1 MRRRLSI
8 RARIIL
14 GSTGVVVVVVIAAC
28 LAVYMQI
35 SSIAVSREKAVL
47 HGIAEVYR
55 GIIVQDPTEPLDK
68 PGVDQHVAVIAPDG
82 IVKMNTLP
90 GALHDRIAELTEPG
104 PTLREIHD
112 GDTYYVYVD
121 PVQTPSGTWTILV
134 TRDSDIAAGI
144 VSRVVGLL
152 WMLLIGGA
160 VLFAAGAWFVST
172 AALRP
177 VENLR
182 RSAERLAQRQSEK
195 EYLPVGGT
203 GDEIDSLARTLNQ
216 LIESTRAAGAREQ
229 QMVADASHEL
239 RNPLAVL
246 RAQLELVDGTD
257 PDADRVLLAEAR
269 TTLNRL
275 IRLAQTMLELSR
287 VEAGTADA
295 ETPLHV
301 LADEVTE
308 RIDHV
313 RWRLADPASD
323 LQGTVDLEVRIDRA
337 HSQDTARID
346 PADIARVIDNLVDN
360 ALRASAGAPVT
371 VEVVLRRIDGFL
383 ELIVSDDG
391 PGFDPHITD
400 RAFERF
406 TRGSGSDYAGGG
418 LGLAIVAR
426 IAALA
431 GGSATISSDRATGS
445 EVGIS
450 VPVSPPAAEDRRS
463 PNTHQ
468 R

>member
-8 RARIIL
+8 RARIVL
-14 GSTGVVVVVVIAAC
+14 GSTAVVVVVVIAAC
-28 LAVYMQI
+28 LAVYAQI

-55 GIIVQDPTEPLDK
+55 GIILEDPTEPLDK

-82 IVKMNTLP
+82 TVKMNTLP
-90 GALHDRIAELTEPG
+90 DALHDRITELAEPG
-104 PTLREIHD
+104 PALREIHD
-112 GDTYYVYVD
+112 GETYYVYVD
-121 PVQTPSGTWTILV
+121 PVQTASGSWTILV

-144 VSRVVGLL
+144 VSRVVALL

-182 RSAERLAQRQSEK
+182 RSAELLALRRSDK
-195 EYLPVGGT
+195 DYLPVGGT
-203 GDEIDSLARTLNQ
+203 GDEIDSLAHTLNQ
-216 LIESTRAAGAREQ
+216 LIEGVRAAAAREQ

-257 PDADRVLLAEAR
+257 PEADRILLTEAR

-287 VEAGTADA
+287 IEAGASSA
-295 ETPLHV
+295 ETPLRV
-301 LADEVTE
+301 LAGEVTE

-323 LQGTVDLEVRIDRA
+323 LQGSVDLDIRIDAADRE
-337 HSQDTARID
+337 DTARLD
-346 PADIARVIDNLVDN
+346 AADIARVVDNLVDN
-360 ALRASAGAPVT
+360 ALRSSTGSPVA
-371 VEVVLRRIDGFL
+371 VDVVLRRIDGAL
-383 ELIVSDDG
+383 ELIVTDDG
-391 PGFDPHITD
+391 PGFDPLVTD

-406 TRGSGSDYAGGG
+406 TRGGESDYAGGG

-431 GGSATISSDRATGS
+431 GGSAIISSDRATGS

-450 VPVSPPAAEDRRS
+450 VPVSSPEDPRS

>member
-1 MRRRLSI
+1 MKRRFSI
-8 RARIIL
+8 RARIVL
-14 GSTGVVVVVVIAAC
+14 GSTAVVVVVVIAAC
-28 LAVYMQI
+28 LAVYAQI
-35 SSIAVSREKAVL
+35 SAIAVSRENAVL

-55 GIIVQDPTEPLDK
+55 GIIIQDPTEPFEK

-82 IVKMNTLP
+82 TVKMNTLP
-90 GALHDRIAELTEPG
+90 ASLHDRIPELTEPG
-104 PTLREIHD
+104 PTLREMHD
-112 GDTYYVYVD
+112 GETYYVYVD
-121 PVQTPSGTWTILV
+121 PVATPLGTWTVLV

-152 WMLLIGGA
+152 WVLLIGGA
-160 VLFAAGAWFVST
+160 VLFAAGAWFVAT

-177 VENLR
+177 VERLR
-182 RSAERLAQRQSEK
+182 RSAEHLALRRSEK
-195 EYLPVGGT
+195 DHLPVGGS

-216 LIESTRAAGAREQ
+216 LIDDVRAAGAREQ

-246 RAQLELVDGTD
+246 RAQLELVDGAD
-257 PDADRVLLAEAR
+257 SEADRILLAEAR

-275 IRLAQTMLELSR
+275 IRLAQAMLELSR
-287 VEAGTADA
+287 VEAGASLA

-308 RIDHV
+308 RVDHV

-323 LQGTVDLEVRIDRA
+323 LQGTVDLEIRIDGD
-337 HSQDTARID
+337 HLQDTARLD
-346 PADIARVIDNLVDN
+346 AADIARVLDNLVDN
-360 ALRASAGAPVT
+360 ALRSSTHTPVHVQVALHQTRGA
-371 VEVVLRRIDGFL
+371 L
-383 ELIVSDDG
+383 ELIVTDDG
-391 PGFDPHITD
+391 PGFDPLITD

-406 TRGSGSDYAGGG
+406 TRSPASGYAGGG

-426 IAALA
+426 VAALA
-431 GGSATISSDRATGS
+431 GGSATISSDRSGGA
-445 EVGIS
+445 EVGIRI
-450 VPVSPPAAEDRRS
+450 PVSSRDEAPRS